1 MQPNEHNLALSHEK
15 LLQHFC
21 THSQPVC
28 RQTDIRDHDN
38 GLSNDEMPQF
48 ASVDLTC
55 DSMIGPPCEAYNFS
69 DFIMF
74 TILDTNLFM

>member
-1 MQPNEHNLALSHEK
+1 MKSCFNILVLILNLHAH
-15 LLQHFC
+15 
-21 THSQPVC
+21 
-28 RQTDIRDHDN
+28 RQILDHDN
-38 GLSNDEMPQF
+38 GLSNDKTPQF
-48 ASVDLTC
+48 ASLDLTC